1 MKVVLLAL
9 LFFIVSCNDN
19 TERKKGITTIN
30 FTNTTEEDFLL
41 KNTKKDSIPSCIEED
56 SLCHKIPEE
65 MGSIEQCVIENST
78 MKDTYKG
85 ILENKLV
92 DDSIWLLKELP
103 QKDTVVKPDIEGI
116 SFIKYSMEEQKVTI
130 DMEYFGGVTTIV
142 IKQQGK
148 NIIRQ
153 IIYSAD

>member
-1 MKVVLLAL
+1 MKIVLLTL

-19 TERKKGITTIN
+19 TERKNGITDIN
-30 FTNTTEEDFLL
+30 ITNTIGEDSLL
-41 KNTKKDSIPSCIEED
+41 KNTKKDSTLGCIEKD

-65 MGSIEQCVIENST
+65 MGSIEQCVIENGT
-78 MKDTYKG
+78 IKETYKS

-92 DDSIWLLKELP
+92 DDSMWLLEELP
-103 QKDTVVKPDIEGI
+103 QKDTIVKPNIEGI
-116 SFIKYSMEEQKVTI
+116 SFIKYSVEEQKVTV